1 MAYELW
7 GCEYEVQL
15 AQRHHYSKENNHK
28 YKIEELPQTWL
39 IISYTIQLTSQ
50 IWLELFRFSNMEEE
64 LKGDKYVADIKNAFL
79 QDLGQYPGVTELE
92 VSLAIGGGDVS
103 Y

>member
-1 MAYELW
+1 
-7 GCEYEVQL
+7 
-15 AQRHHYSKENNHK
+15 
-28 YKIEELPQTWL
+28 
-39 IISYTIQLTSQ
+39 
-50 IWLELFRFSNMEEE
+50 MEEE